1 MRSCALFLIFGFAS
15 GLKFSKTSQ
24 EPEFSYDLE
33 EDTNPKKTLGKIIGN
48 CSFGKACPNA
58 KAPSVAVCIA
68 GLSRRFVHPQQCQF
82 INSMLLQP
90 IEAAGAVGLNRSKPD
105 VFVNVKLGGYP
116 NVALDRNSTLLLQGG
131 SISNVRENVMAAA
144 EDVGAVNTVVED
156 GWGAGADRKKLENPS
171 CFRSGHSPVEG
182 VMSYFRSMYGCLQQM
197 EDEEKKTSKRYD
209 FVIQMR
215 PDTNEIETQK
225 EITVAAVQCEKSMY
239 VRDAVSYQTRAA
251 FNVYANVWNDQ
262 FQNKNPSMCHMK
274 ASNEH
279 FTMDAAAKIN
289 QMVGPAQYIR

>member
-1 MRSCALFLIFGFAS
+1 MRRCNLLLVLELAS
-15 GLKFSKTSQ
+15 GLKFSKTSI
-24 EPEFSYDLE
+24 EPEFSKDLE
-33 EDTNPKKTLGKIIGN
+33 DDGNPKKSLGRIIGN
-48 CSFGKACPNA
+48 CSFGKGCPNTT
-58 KAPSVAVCIA
+58 APSSAVCIA

-90 IEAAGAVGLNRSKPD
+90 LQAAGAVGLNRPKPD

-116 NVALDRNSTLLLQGG
+116 NVAHDRNSAPWNSGYF
-131 SISNVRENVMAAA
+131 SNTRENVLAAA
-144 EDVGAVNTVVED
+144 EDVGAVSSVIED
-156 GWGAGADRKKLENPS
+156 GWGGAADRKKLGNPS
-171 CFRSGHSPVEG
+171 CFQSGHSPIEG
-182 VMSYFRSMYGCLQQM
+182 VMSYFRSMYGCLQQI
-197 EDEEKKTSKRYD
+197 EDEEKKYGKQYD
-209 FVIQMR
+209 FVIQIR
-215 PDTNEIETQK
+215 PDTNEIEDQK

-251 FNVYANVWNDQ
+251 FDVYANVWNDQ
-262 FQNKNPSMCHMK
+262 FQNANPSMCHMK